1 MRKKTVLAKRLA
13 NGSALRKPRIPAF
26 RLPGELRSSAS
37 SPERSVAILA
47 RTAITVAAV
56 FVFLAPMSV
65 AAERAVSQ
73 ETTEQTAPETDAP
86 KADVPDLPEINAEA
100 WAVVDEETGLFL
112 AGENADERLPIASV
126 TKVMV
131 ALVALESEANLDEEV
146 IVSEQAERFV
156 GFTYSNVGLI
166 QGESISRLDLLTASL
181 IPSGTEAVY
190 ALAESLGEGEGVDG
204 VEDFVRQM
212 NEKADEMGLGDT
224 NFANPAGLD
233 DPENYSSARDLARIT
248 ADAMEYEP
256 FSEIIAQTEATISTD
271 TREIDI
277 ATTNQLL
284 SAYPDAD
291 GVKTGTSPEAGPS
304 LVASA
309 EEGNESY
316 IAVILGSESDG
327 ERFVDAEA
335 LLRDAFGRYERSQLV
350 REGEPYEERNLPSRR
365 DESVE
370 LVAANTIAA
379 PVSDASEVERRVTAG
394 ELPESAE
401 EGDRLG
407 EVELLVEG
415 ESVGTSPLIAGS
427 GYEEASLFDRAWFWV
442 SGFFQ

>member
-1 MRKKTVLAKRLA
+1 MRKKTVLAKRFA
-13 NGSALRKPRIPAF
+13 NGSVLRKSRIPAA
-26 RLPGELRSSAS
+26 RLLGALRSWAS
-37 SPERSVAILA
+37 SPERCAAILA
-47 RTAITVAAV
+47 RTAITVAAL
-56 FVFLAPMSV
+56 FILLAPMSV
-65 AAERAVSQ
+65 ATERAESQ

-86 KADVPDLPEINAEA
+86 EVAELPEVDAEA

-112 AGENADERLPIASV
+112 AGENADERLPIASI

-131 ALVALESEANLDEEV
+131 ALAALESEANLDEEV
-146 IVSEQAERFV
+146 VISEQAERFV

-166 QGESISRLDLLTASL
+166 QGESVSRRDLLAASL

-190 ALAESLGEGEGVDG
+190 ALAESLGEGGGEAG
-204 VEDFVRQM
+204 VEDFVGQM
-212 NEKADEMGLGDT
+212 NEKADGMGLENT

-233 DPENYSSARDLARIT
+233 DPENYSSARDLGRIT
-248 ADAMEYEP
+248 AEAMEYEP
-256 FSEIIAQTEATISTD
+256 FSETVAMTEAAISTD
-271 TREIDI
+271 AREIDI
-277 ATTNQLL
+277 VTTNQLL
-284 SAYPDAD
+284 SAYPEAT

-316 IAVILGSESDG
+316 IAVILGAGTEQG
-327 ERFVDAEA
+327 RFTDAEE
-335 LLRDAFGRYERSQLV
+335 LLRDAFDRYERSQLI
-350 REGEPYEERNLPSRR
+350 REGEPYEERTLPSRR
-365 DESVE
+365 DETVE

-394 ELPESAE
+394 GLPESAG

-407 EVELLVEG
+407 EIELIVEG
-415 ESVGTSPLIAGS
+415 ESVGTSPLIAER
-427 GYEEASLFDRAWFWV
+427 GYEEASIVDRVWFWV